1 MGAFCL
7 HSLHV
12 VEKLAVATPM
22 KEVKLIGLR
31 KPGFKYRGVHHSIVF
46 FLEFHVCQGSE
57 TNERNFDQFIEK
69 SASGKTFYL
78 RFPHED

>member
-1 MGAFCL
+1 MGDFCL

-46 FLEFHVCQGSE
+46 FW
-57 TNERNFDQFIEK
+57 NFMSVRVLKQIKEMSINLLKSQLQEK
-69 SASGKTFYL
+69 L
-78 RFPHED
+78 II